1 LPAQRA
7 RAVEIRAVSTRALER
22 SRKRTAPSDARAGS
36 EGRTHSQ
43 RGMAIGFLAM
53 LPLIAAY
60 ELAIAREP
68 GLRNSAEVVLSLPL
82 APFAA
87 HADVARWCVLGVCA
101 ACALIACF
109 HGELGLVPR
118 TWRVVLEG
126 AACAALMGPVLIL
139 VLRLA
144 GVDDAAGALRTGA
157 PIHVPRAVDAARLAG
172 GAAYEEILFRIG
184 VQSALYVALRH
195 LLLFLSA
202 ADGAARKG
210 ADVLSV
216 LCAAALFS
224 AAHLAIF
231 VAPLG
236 SGGETFDAAIF
247 TWRFFSGIILSG
259 LFRWRGPGVAAWAH
273 ALFNMALFLGAGPDC
288 FL

>member
-1 LPAQRA
+1 
-7 RAVEIRAVSTRALER
+7 
-22 SRKRTAPSDARAGS
+22 
-36 EGRTHSQ
+36 
-43 RGMAIGFLAM
+43 MAIGFLAM
-53 LPLIAAY
+53 LPLFAAY

-87 HADVARWCVLGVCA
+87 HVDFARRCILGVCA
-101 ACALIACF
+101 ALAVITCF
-109 HGELGLVPR
+109 QDELGLVPR
-118 TWRVVLEG
+118 AWRVVLEG
-126 AACAALMGPVLIL
+126 AVCAAFMGPVLIL
-139 VLRLA
+139 VLRVA
-144 GVDDAAGALRTGA
+144 GIDDAAGALKAGA
-157 PIHVPRAVDAARLAG
+157 PLHVPRAVDAARLAG
-172 GAAYEEILFRIG
+172 GAAYEEIVFRIG

-202 ADGAARKG
+202 ADRAARTG

-216 LCAAALFS
+216 GFAAALFA
-224 AAHLAIF
+224 AAHLAVF

-236 SGGETFDAAIF
+236 SGGEAFDAAIF
-247 TWRFFSGIILSG
+247 SWRFFSGIILSG

-273 ALFNMALFLGAGPDC
+273 ALFNTALFLGAGPDC